1 MYENILEK
9 ARELG
14 ELIAKS
20 DVFMTLK
27 NKEDETSAN
36 AEVSDLYANYADLSD
51 QLQAAAMEEEPDA
64 DLVRDLSRQREA
76 VAQKLNQHPGMQET
90 AQARQEFNDLMD
102 SVNRELQVA
111 LDPDSAFEPEGCGS
125 EGGCAGC
132 SGCGPER

>member
-14 ELIAKS
+14 ELIAQS
-20 DVFMTLK
+20 EAFVTLQE
-27 NKEDETSAN
+27 KEEQTSAN
-36 AEVSDLYANYADLSD
+36 AEVSDLYAQYADLSD

-64 DLVRDLSRQREA
+64 DLVRQLSRDREA
-76 VAQKLNQHPGMQET
+76 VATKLNQHPGMQET
-90 AQARQEFNDLMD
+90 AQARDNFNLLMD
-102 SVNRELQVA
+102 SVNRELQLA

-125 EGGCAGC
+125 AGGCAGC